1 MWLSRNELCMCKKE
15 NTCMNSIFPV
25 QWTQRTECLPAMK
38 ALQMTPIPPSPLP
51 AWTWVLP
58 GSWAEAEEQRKGQ
71 GTDPVTWLNSY
82 LKQEKKKNTGNN
94 NSLHPLHLRPREAC
108 LPGFCLCMVCST
120 HMSSLEAEPV
130 MILVH
135 HCVLMV
141 PQNPTGTSRQ
151 HSSLDGAQTRRLMC
165 GVRRRQAWHTPACH
179 VRRPAERWDGFQ
191 ALLTTTSSIT
201 FPRNNSLMRR
211 KLGSWINNTS
221 PYIPNLLVWVI
232 CSMEAR
238 QQ

>member
-82 LKQEKKKNTGNN
+82 LKQEKKKKYREQQQPSPSSLTAKRSVSTWLLLMYGV
-94 NSLHPLHLRPREAC
+94 LHPHEFTGSWASNDSGASLCPNGASESHWYFQAALQPGRSPDEASDVWCSQEAGMTHPSLPRKKTSWAVRWV
-108 LPGFCLCMVCST
+108 PGFA
-120 HMSSLEAEPV
+120 HNN
-130 MILVH
+130 ILYH
-135 HCVLMV
+135 F
-141 PQNPTGTSRQ
+141 PQEQQSNEKKTGI
-151 HSSLDGAQTRRLMC
+151 M
-165 GVRRRQAWHTPACH
+165 
-179 VRRPAERWDGFQ
+179 
-191 ALLTTTSSIT
+191 
-201 FPRNNSLMRR
+201 N
-211 KLGSWINNTS
+211 K
-221 PYIPNLLVWVI
+221 
-232 CSMEAR
+232 
-238 QQ
+238 